1 MFLYILTFF
10 YYKMAMF
17 QLETV
22 EKSQGKSRSE
32 SGDFFIK
39 LKTATSN
46 IIERHTYGVY
56 SFRFKCG
63 LIQEIFLAATHN
75 PRLTCTSLR

>member
-22 EKSQGKSRSE
+22 EKSRGEKS
-32 SGDFFIK
+32 
-39 LKTATSN
+39 
-46 IIERHTYGVY
+46 GV
-56 SFRFKCG
+56 SPV
-63 LIQEIFLAATHN
+63 IF
-75 PRLTCTSLR
+75 S

>member
-1 MFLYILTFF
+1 MYILTFF

-22 EKSQGKSRSE
+22 EKSQGEKSGVSPVI
-32 SGDFFIK
+32 FFIK

-63 LIQEIFLAATHN
+63 LIQEIFLAATRN